1 MERDVHN
8 LGEFDSLDQVYE
20 KYPNGGTP
28 GDYVMISGKKT
39 AWNEGKNKWGD
50 FGDDVS
56 SLGNQTVEGNL
67 TVGHDLTV
75 GGEVSA
81 DKGTFGILEAGA
93 VVGEPVY
100 QDDVEMYNEKED
112 FPEEGN
118 AYKLYFSRKENN
130 LYTWGNGT
138 YKPVEQGGENK
149 LDKDGDASDT
159 TVIFEQAETRENVTS
174 GEKLSTLFGK
184 VKKYFADLKD
194 VAFSGSYNDLSDR
207 PNIPV
212 NTSDLTND
220 SGFITNAVSNLANY
234 YTKTQTYTKEEV
246 NSLVGQLVQIQV
258 VSSLPQSGQANT
270 IYLVPS
276 GGSKPDVYDE
286 YVWVNNAWELIG
298 NTEVDLSNYL
308 QKTGDASDTT
318 VTFVSEAGEPTSGSK
333 LSSLIGR
340 IVKKLSDLVSGAIAV
355 GKATSADSATQATN
369 ASYAVHAQEA
379 DEATSADTASALLRP
394 DNGKVEALWK
404 DVEETIV
411 ELYAGEGKTVY
422 VAEAGH
428 ATSADTATRA
438 TQDGNGANIA
448 ESYLRTMGNASNTT
462 AQFNPDD
469 ESSALDPVSG
479 GTLWS
484 TFGRIVRRLRDI
496 VSGAIPVSKATS
508 ADSATKA
515 TQDGDGN
522 NISSTYLK
530 RSGGQ
535 MEGLLSL
542 RMYSGTD
549 PGGELSFFG
558 NNEKDSNGALIYGIT
573 SFGSSAPVSIRGTWI
588 QSYLG
593 LHFVGVG
600 KTLTING
607 DGVAAEKFIGNLQG
621 NATNDGDGNEIA
633 DTYLKRSGGTMT
645 GNLALSNEIRVNG
658 AVGNLIGRFTW
669 AGGLK
674 SVVGNSQDTLALL
687 SKDAATLNGSPIFT
701 RAGGLVSG
709 TLVQK
714 KGNCSIHTD
723 VASYRM
729 PDNHTGW
736 VRIDFGLMN
745 TELLG
750 VIDLIVYG
758 KGGISIDFSGYT
770 YASSS
775 NPTTNNWYAPKYG
788 IRGSLDAP
796 IPIVRFA
803 KDNTTGRRY
812 IMIGGDGFAWGPY
825 GFISLSKIVLGS
837 LGNTTGDLGV
847 SIEAVS
853 GNYADLG
860 LTNASVSNPSVSIEV
875 ERARKDGNG
884 KDIPSTYAT
893 KEELPDVY
901 VDTVPS
907 NPKDGDILIT
917 TTD

>member
-1 MERDVHN
+1 MEDIEYIVT
-8 LGEFDSLDQVYE
+8 
-20 KYPNGGTP
+20 TP
-28 GDYVMISGKKT
+28 GEADT
-39 AWNEGKNKWGD
+39 APEGARK
-50 FGDDVS
+50 
-56 SLGNQTVEGNL
+56 
-67 TVGHDLTV
+67 
-75 GGEVSA
+75 
-81 DKGTFGILEAGA
+81 I
-93 VVGEPVY
+93 
-100 QDDVEMYNEKED
+100 
-112 FPEEGN
+112 N
-118 AYKLYFSRKENN
+118 ANFDRLVAA
-130 LYTWGNGT
+130 LPT
-138 YKPVEQGGENK
+138 
-149 LDKDGDASDT
+149 
-159 TVIFEQAETRENVTS
+159 
-174 GEKLSTLFGK
+174 K
-184 VKKYFADLKD
+184 V
-194 VAFSGSYNDLSDR
+194 
-207 PNIPV
+207 
-212 NTSDLTND
+212 SDLTND
-220 SGFITNAVSNLANY
+220 LAYLSLTGALQYFYLKN
-234 YTKTQTYTKEEV
+234 QTYTREEI
-246 NSLVGQLVQIQV
+246 NQKIAAIKTASFEV
-258 VSSLPQSGQANT
+258 VDALPASGEENI
-270 IYLVPS
+270 IYLVPKV
-276 GGSKPDVYDE
+276 GGEVPDTHDE
-286 YVWVNNAWELIG
+286 YIWVDSAWELIG
-298 NTEVDLSNYL
+298 STQIDLSNYL

-318 VTFVSEAGEPTSGSK
+318 VTFVSETGEPTSGSS
-333 LSSLIGR
+333 LSSIVGR
-340 IVKKLSDLVSGAIAV
+340 IVKKISDIVSGAIAV
-355 GKATSADSATQATN
+355 AKATSATKATQDGDGNKISETYLKLSGGMMTGTLVQKKGDGYLHTDVASLKIPTNHTGWIALCFGQATRTYLGEIDLLAYTQGAVSVDFTGTVSPSAGAAAWYYGRYGLRGSISSTPPEVVFARKDATGDCYLLLGGDGFAWSSYSF
-369 ASYAVHAQEA
+369 ASLSKIVSGGLGATGSDLNITFSALSGAFDDLGMTRMTLSAPKGPSEGIEVERARQADAAASAEA
-379 DEATSADTASALLRP
+379 ASALLCP
-394 DNGKVEALWK
+394 DGSHVEALWK
-404 DVEETIV
+404 DVEETLV
-411 ELYAGEGKTVY
+411 ELYAGEDKTVC
-422 VAEAGH
+422 VAEADH

-448 ESYLRTMGNASNTT
+448 QSYLRTMGNASNTT
-462 AQFNPDD
+462 ANFNPDD

-484 TFGRIVRRLRDI
+484 TFGRIVRRLRDL
-496 VSGAIPVSKATS
+496 VSGAIPVAKATS
-508 ADSATKA
+508 ADTATRA

-522 NISSTYLK
+522 KISDTYLK

-535 MEGLLSL
+535 MEGMLSL

-573 SFGSSAPVSIRGTWI
+573 SFGSSTPVSIRGTWI

-593 LHFVGVG
+593 LHFVGAG
-600 KTLTING
+600 KTLTINR

-633 DTYLKRSGGTMT
+633 DTYLKRIGGVMT
-645 GNLALSNEIRVNG
+645 
-658 AVGNLIGRFTW
+658 
-669 AGGLK
+669 
-674 SVVGNSQDTLALL
+674 
-687 SKDAATLNGSPIFT
+687 
-701 RAGGLVSG
+701 G

-714 KGNCSIHTD
+714 KSNCSIHTD

-736 VRIDFGLMN
+736 IRIDFGLMN

-770 YASSS
+770 YVSSS
-775 NPTTNNWYAPKYG
+775 NPTANNWYGPKYG

-796 IPIVRFA
+796 MPTVRFA

-837 LGNTTGDLGV
+837 LGNTTGDLDV

-860 LTNASVSNPSVSIEV
+860 LTNASVSNPSVNVEV

-901 VDTVPS
+901 VDTVPT

>member
-1 MERDVHN
+1 MAN
-8 LGEFDSLDQVYE
+8 LDLEQIITAPGAADSA
-20 KYPNGGTP
+20 P
-28 GDYVMISGKKT
+28 
-39 AWNEGKNKWGD
+39 
-50 FGDDVS
+50 
-56 SLGNQTVEGNL
+56 
-67 TVGHDLTV
+67 
-75 GGEVSA
+75 
-81 DKGTFGILEAGA
+81 AGA
-93 VVGEPVY
+93 EKINNNFTK
-100 QDDVEMYNEKED
+100 VE
-112 FPEEGN
+112 
-118 AYKLYFSRKENN
+118 A
-130 LYTWGNGT
+130 
-138 YKPVEQGGENK
+138 
-149 LDKDGDASDT
+149 A
-159 TVIFEQAETRENVTS
+159 
-174 GEKLSTLFGK
+174 
-184 VKKYFADLKD
+184 
-194 VAFSGSYNDLSDR
+194 
-207 PNIPV
+207 IPV

-286 YVWVNNAWELIG
+286 YIWVNNDWEMIG

-318 VTFVSEAGEPTSGSK
+318 VTFVPEAGDPTSGSK

-340 IVKKLSDLVSGAIAV
+340 IVKKLSDMVSGAIAV
-355 GKATSADSATQATN
+355 AK
-369 ASYAVHAQEA
+369 
-379 DEATSADTASALLRP
+379 
-394 DNGKVEALWK
+394 
-404 DVEETIV
+404 
-411 ELYAGEGKTVY
+411 
-422 VAEAGH
+422 
-428 ATSADTATRA
+428 
-438 TQDGNGANIA
+438 
-448 ESYLRTMGNASNTT
+448 
-462 AQFNPDD
+462 
-469 ESSALDPVSG
+469 
-479 GTLWS
+479 
-484 TFGRIVRRLRDI
+484 
-496 VSGAIPVSKATS
+496 
-508 ADSATKA
+508 ATKA

-535 MEGLLSL
+535 MEGTLSL
-542 RMYSGTD
+542 RMYSSTD

-558 NNEKDSNGALIYGIT
+558 NNEKDSNGALLYGIT

-593 LHFVGVG
+593 LHFVGAG

-621 NATNDGDGNEIA
+621 NATNDGDGNKIS

-645 GNLALSNEIRVNG
+645 GNLALSNEVRVNG

-674 SVVGNSQDTLALL
+674 SVVGNAQDTLALL
-687 SKDAATLNGSPIFT
+687 SNGDATLNGSPIFT

-750 VIDLIVYG
+750 VIDMIVYG

-770 YASSS
+770 YVSSS
-775 NPTTNNWYAPKYG
+775 NPTANNWFAPKYG

-796 IPIVRFA
+796 MPTVRFA

-837 LGNTTGDLGV
+837 LGDTTGDLGV
-847 SIEAVS
+847 SIKAVS

-875 ERARKDGNG
+875 ERARQDKDGN
-884 KDIPSTYAT
+884 DIPTTYAT
-893 KEELPDVY
+893 KAELPDVY